1 MTRDLLRERQRRFD
15 TEGREGARG
24 KALCRPR
31 QRSGLCSHSHQSL
44 EEAKKDPPL
53 EPWKGALPTLQLWTS
68 GPRTERESFCGSKPP
83 PLQKTQGTHN
93 TFTLST
99 GKINQKQQQ
108 QQNQTSQTGKAKCG
122 MSIQWNIIQPTKGRR
137 NCHTPP
143 HG

>member
-53 EPWKGALPTLQLWTS
+53 EPWKGALPTPQLWTS
-68 GPRTERESFCGSKPP
+68 GPRTEKESFCGSKPP

-108 QQNQTSQTGKAKCG
+108 QQNETSQTGKAKCG

-143 HG
+143 RG